1 LVVLLVRIG
10 YATCGNKGDCA
21 VIINGEQY
29 TRSVALSVSDLL
41 KERGLQAQRVAVEVN
56 GGIIPLR
63 KHAETMLSDDD
74 TVEIVTF
81 VQGG

>member
-1 LVVLLVRIG
+1 MGSNTREALRLVCL
-10 YATCGNKGDCA
+10 TCSKSEAYRLN
-21 VIINGEQY
+21 EWQ
-29 TRSVALSVSDLL
+29 
-41 KERGLQAQRVAVEVN
+41 VEVN

>member
-1 LVVLLVRIG
+1 MRTG
-10 YATCGNKGDCA
+10 CATCGNKGDCA

-29 TRSVALSVSDLL
+29 ARSVALSVSDLL